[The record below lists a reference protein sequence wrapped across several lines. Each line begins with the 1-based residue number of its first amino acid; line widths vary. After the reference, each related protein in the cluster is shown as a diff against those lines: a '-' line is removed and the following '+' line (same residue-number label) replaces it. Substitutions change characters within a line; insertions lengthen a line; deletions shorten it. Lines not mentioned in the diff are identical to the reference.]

1 MLNANNVDIWRRGGR
16 NMNQDFL
23 NCEMVDGHPNYS
35 KPFQVSKKEE
45 TMYLIKISRVPKD
58 PQEATKAVQDWIFP
72 STSKPGSVS
81 PSVSPEPE

>member
-1 MLNANNVDIWRRGGR
+1 
-16 NMNQDFL
+16 MNQDFL

-35 KPFQVSKKEE
+35 TPFQVSKKEK
-45 TMYLIKISRVPKD
+45 TMYLIEISRVPKD

-81 PSVSPEPE
+81 PSVSPKPE